1 MNPTDSLTTQL
12 ADIVHKGS
20 AGVVLLPANPTMDAL
35 ASATAIYLGLTK
47 KGKNVTIAC
56 ANVPENDI
64 IGADKIQNTI
74 ATKGD
79 NLIISFPYA
88 EGSIDKVDY
97 NIQGS
102 QFNLIITPREG
113 QPKLDASKVQYS
125 YAGGKIDFIIT
136 VDTPNLSNL
145 GPLYTENQQEF
156 QGKPIINIDRH
167 LINGMYGTVNFVIKT
182 SSSTSELA
190 IKVLQILGCDIDKDI
205 ATNLYTGLTAATNF
219 FSSYSVNAET
229 FEAAANLLKQGAV
242 KKNPARQQGNV
253 QQSQA
258 QNQPQVQPQ
267 QQTNQ
272 QPPQQAQVQPQQ
284 ERRSFM
290 RPPQNPFRQQPK
302 NQPQQQPNQQPAQQV
317 QPQQQQREQAPTAT
331 PLPTNDTAAKDDKT
345 PQDWLKPKIFRGG
358 GLV

>member
-20 AGVVLLPANPTMDAL
+20 AGVVLLPANPTIDAL

-47 KGKNVTIAC
+47 KGKNVTLAC
-56 ANVPENDI
+56 ANVPENDL
-64 IGADKIQNTI
+64 IGADKIQNAI

-79 NLIISFPYA
+79 NLIISFPYT

-190 IKVLQILGCDIDKDI
+190 IKVLQILGCEIDKDI

-229 FEAAANLLKQGAV
+229 FETAANLLKQGAV
-242 KKNPARQQGNV
+242 KKNPARQQANT
-253 QQSQA
+253 QQSQT
-258 QNQPQVQPQ
+258 QNQPQAQVQAQPQ
-267 QQTNQ
+267 AQPNQ
-272 QPPQQAQVQPQQ
+272 QPAQQAQPQQ

-302 NQPQQQPNQQPAQQV
+302 NQSQPQAQPNQQPAQQA
-317 QPQQQQREQAPTAT
+317 QPQQQAPAAT
-331 PLPTNDTAAKDDKT
+331 PLPANENAKEGQT